1 MVLNI
6 KKCLESNSLACM
18 EQSIL
23 VLPHELIARILSM
36 NYSMYGLLKHI
47 YHFVVTCKEMYYRH
61 VFLLYT
67 LDPVMVSLCK
77 CNKAISLVAMGFLK
91 QSKLCYNIRCLDWFL
106 TPKFTTAKH
115 YQKAILDSIN
125 QFSNLYKVCLTANS
139 LDMLMQVNR
148 LPKCVSVL
156 KINLITHVNP
166 TRHTMRLDKV
176 PLFRL
181 KVLIFETLAPLSLT
195 EYYYPF
201 FRSILISKSPLY
213 SWMAIDENV
222 PEAHVKSPINQ
233 VCNILATLIY
243 HSRSTLEY
251 LNIHKLHP
259 VFVFRAMDVVF
270 HHGGINLSLFGSS
283 EIDIQ
288 NLSEFPSLKYLK
300 IDNSYL
306 LTDNLIQKLMGR
318 NKQSLIVLDY
328 MYLQEIMHATL
339 FEGNHV
345 HKEFYDRNTG
355 FATKVL
361 TELNTLIQ

>member
-1 MVLNI
+1 MMFNTKSFLQ
-6 KKCLESNSLACM
+6 LDPLGLT

-23 VLPHELIARILSM
+23 VLPHELIAKILRM
-36 NYSMYGLLKHI
+36 NYSINGQLKHI
-47 YHFVVTCKEMYYRH
+47 YHFIVTCKEMYYRY

-67 LDPVMVSLCK
+67 FEPVMISLRK
-77 CNKAISLVAMGFLK
+77 YNKAINLATMRFLK
-91 QSKLCYNIRCLDWFL
+91 ESKLSNEVKCLEWFL
-106 TPKFTTAKH
+106 TPKFTTTKRH
-115 YQKAILDSIN
+115 QGAILNSVY

-139 LDMLMQVNR
+139 LDMLMKVNR
-148 LPKCVSVL
+148 LPECVSIL
-156 KINLITHVNP
+156 KINLLTHVNP
-166 TRHTMRLDKV
+166 TRHKMHLDKI
-176 PLFRL
+176 PLFKL

-222 PEAHVKSPINQ
+222 PEAHVNSPMNQ

-243 HSRSTLEY
+243 HSKSTLEY

-270 HHGGINLSLFGSS
+270 YHGGITLSLFNSLHP
-283 EIDIQ
+283 
-288 NLSEFPSLKYLK
+288 NLQYFNQFPSLKYLK

-306 LTDNLIQKLMGR
+306 LTDNLIQKLMGK

-328 MYLQEIMHATL
+328 MYLKEIMHITL
-339 FEGNHV
+339 DETNHI
-345 HKEFYDRNTG
+345 HKVFYDRNTI

-361 TELNTLIQ
+361 VDLNALSQ